1 MKGGGLAVR
10 RHLLQPI
17 LALSLGLVASLL
29 VAYPVSAETIAG
41 AEPDRSCID
50 ASDAVAAGGY
60 VNTCLDT
67 SKADPFW
74 QQRLGPTGLHWI
86 NSGFDNVPVASQCV
100 PGRTTR
106 EDGWAWECVVK
117 DGRHQLIKKNRWRQ
131 PVTFEYSHTALP
143 TKSTVT
149 LAANSSLAGCRL
161 VASDPRLLVG
171 QKPNLS
177 GQSTRR
183 TIDTAKVSPG
193 KYTVR
198 VSCRDRRMNASTD
211 LLVRSNR
218 SALLRSDCLDAWHD
232 SKFGNSVPGYGRRMT
247 SEAAAQTAGEC
258 TALAQ
263 LTFDEYQRIGR
274 EAYLKIGQIAE
285 REVRRVSVSRG
296 IPICQAI
303 TEVFK
308 PASTA
313 GHLVAPFPHP
323 NLKAPVPIAG
333 YRADGFFPIL
343 FRQWQE
349 GPVRMDT
356 LADCTSG
363 VQALRLVAGTWA
375 RCDIPG
381 MSLVLPDGHQL
392 YPVYAFDREGCPSTY
407 TVSEVTQTAVC
418 IVWGDGIGNNTVGG
432 TGRVFATAATKAS
445 AGEKPNFT
453 TDLVYDC
460 QDRALRTGQ
469 FRNVDVS
476 FMPALK

>member
-1 MKGGGLAVR
+1 MTGGGLAVR
-10 RHLLQPI
+10 RRLLQPI

-67 SKADPFW
+67 SEADPFW

-131 PVTFEYSHTALP
+131 PVTFEYSHTASP
-143 TKSTVT
+143 TKSTVR
-149 LAANSSLAGCRL
+149 LAANSSLTGCRL

-171 QKPNLS
+171 QNPKLS

-183 TIDTAKVSPG
+183 TIDTAKVPAG
-193 KYTVR
+193 KYTMK
-198 VSCRDRRMNASTD
+198 VSCGDRRLNTSTD
-211 LLVRSNR
+211 LLVRSDR

-232 SKFGNSVPGYGRRMT
+232 AKFGDAVPGYGRRIV
-247 SEAAAQTAGEC
+247 AADATRTTTEC
-258 TALAQ
+258 RALAP
-263 LTFDEYQRIGR
+263 LTNDEYQRAGR

-285 REVRRVSVSRG
+285 REVRRVSVTRG

-308 PASTA
+308 PVSTA

-333 YRADGFFPIL
+333 YRADGFFPTL
-343 FRQWQE
+343 HRQWQE
-349 GPVRMDT
+349 GPVRMDAV
-356 LADCTSG
+356 ADCTSG

-392 YPVYAFDREGCPSTY
+392 YPVYAFDRSGCPNSY
-407 TVSEVTQTAVC
+407 PVREVPQAAVC
-418 IVWGDGIGNNTVGG
+418 IVWGNDIGNNTVGG
-432 TGRVFATAATKAS
+432 AGRVFATAATQLSAS
-445 AGEKPNFT
+445 EKPNFT

-460 QDRALRTGQ
+460 QDRAQRTGQ
-469 FRNVDVS
+469 FSDVDVT
-476 FMPALK
+476 FMPTLR